1 MGEGTARSA
10 AESNFLTVP
19 RDQDAE
25 AAMRLRWGICAWLLA
40 ALVVGSS
47 RAADYSPRITHV
59 GAVAPNLLGI
69 TIETGRLI
77 KGQQEPYAKQEG
89 DVVEKP
95 EKYGNG
101 YVRRGGKQIGSLV
114 GPRAD
119 IIKFF
124 DRLEGLPLDTAWADK
139 PGSYTISSKDDPA
152 FAAGLKPSAVFR
164 KSKPT
169 DMAQTGGWAF
179 QWPMVHVLY
188 LKLPAPLASGKSY
201 AIAFAGGKLP
211 DTSYPHEV
219 ETSRSEAV
227 HVTQV
232 GFHPNDPV
240 KVAFL
245 SCWLG
250 SGGKLSYAADIGF
263 RVLDE
268 KTGQVV
274 HTGKVVLSKAGDSK
288 DEDPYDK
295 NYNGTDVYLLDFS
308 PLKAPGTYRVCVDGV
323 GCSAPFEIAPDAWR
337 KAFLVSAKSLYH
349 QRSGI
354 PLGPPYSIYKRPRCF
369 HPDDGMTIVAS
380 TCSLM
385 DSGNGLNAKGTD
397 KDNFGNLV
405 KGKTDERVDNAWG
418 GYFDAGDWDRR
429 IQHLE
434 ATRLLLELAELF
446 PDFVKDVKLNLPE
459 SGNGIPDLLNE
470 ALWNIDFFRRLQTPA
485 GGIRGGIE
493 SAEHPRLGEASW
505 QESLPVMAYAPDPW
519 CSYLYAA
526 DAARASAIL
535 QPLKAD
541 LARTLLESARKAM
554 GWGEAEFT
562 RIKDPKLPHAVRDA
576 RNLAAASLFA
586 VTGEERWNDIF
597 VGTTVFTDPG
607 KTLCVWQSHN
617 QRDAAFIYA
626 RTTRHGVNE
635 DVRRNT
641 RNATVREANGSVEF
655 GSRTGFKW
663 TKRDPWEPF
672 NGGKASVPQAI
683 TLLRAL
689 ALTGDEKYLR
699 ASVLAAQSGAGA
711 NPLNLCYTTG
721 VGFNSPEHPL
731 CVDSFV
737 MGWPPPPG
745 ITVYGPND
753 FASMPDY
760 FTLELLGPV
769 MHPAPLKWPVMDFYV
784 DIFLFPA
791 ATEFTVMETLGPN
804 LYVWGSLAARK

>member
-1 MGEGTARSA
+1 
-10 AESNFLTVP
+10 
-19 RDQDAE
+19 
-25 AAMRLRWGICAWLLA
+25 MRLRLGIYACLLT
-40 ALVVGSS
+40 ALVLGVA
-47 RAADYSPRITHV
+47 RAADDSPRITHV
-59 GAVAPNLLGI
+59 GAIAPDLLGI

-77 KGQQEPYAKQEG
+77 KGKQEPYAKQEG
-89 DVVEKP
+89 DVVEKT

-101 YVRRGGKQIGSLV
+101 YAKRGGRQIGTLV
-114 GPRAD
+114 GPKAD
-119 IIKFF
+119 TIKYF
-124 DRLEGLPLDTAWADK
+124 DRLEGPPLDTAWADK
-139 PGSYTISSKDDPA
+139 PDTYTVSSKDDPP
-152 FAAGLKPSAVFR
+152 FAAGLKPLAVYR

-188 LKLPAPLASGKSY
+188 LKLPTPLTPGKSY

-211 DTSYPHEV
+211 DTSYPHRV

-232 GFHPNDPV
+232 GFRPDDPV

-250 SGGKLSYAADIGF
+250 TGGKLSYAADTGF
-263 RVLDE
+263 RVLDD
-268 KTGQVV
+268 KTGQAV
-274 HTGKVVLSKAGDSK
+274 HTGKIALSKAGDAR
-288 DEDPYDK
+288 DEDPYKK
-295 NYNGTDVYLLDFS
+295 NYNGTDVCLLDFS
-308 PLKAPGTYRVCVDGV
+308 TLKASGTYRVCVDGI

-337 KAFLVSAKSLYH
+337 KAFLVSAKSFYH

-354 PLGPPYSIYKRPRCF
+354 PLGLPYSTYKRPRCF
-369 HPDDGMTIVAS
+369 HPDDGMTVVAS

-397 KDNFGNLV
+397 DGNFGNLV
-405 KGKTDERVDNAWG
+405 KGKTDERVANAWG

-429 IQHLE
+429 IQHLD

-446 PDFVKDVKLNLPE
+446 PDFTKGVKLNIPE
-459 SGNGIPDLLNE
+459 SGNGLPDLLNE

-526 DAARASAIL
+526 DAARASALL

-541 LARTLLESARKAM
+541 LAQTLLDSARKAM
-554 GWGEAEFT
+554 EWGEAEFAK
-562 RIKDPKLPHAVRDA
+562 IKETKLPHAVRDA

-586 VTGEERWNDIF
+586 VTGEKRWNDLF
-597 VGTTVFTDPG
+597 METTVFTDAG
-607 KTLCVWQSHN
+607 KSLCVWQSHN

-626 RTTRHGVNE
+626 RVTRPGVNE
-635 DVRRNT
+635 DVRKNAL
-641 RNATVREANGSVEF
+641 NATLREANGTAEF
-655 GSRTGFKW
+655 GARTGFKW

-672 NGGKASVPQAI
+672 NGGKASVPQTV
-683 TLLRAL
+683 TLLRAF

-699 ASVLAAQSGAGA
+699 ASLLAAQSGAGA

-721 VGFNSPEHPL
+721 VGLNSPKHPL
-731 CVDSFV
+731 VVDAFV
-737 MGWPPPPG
+737 MGWAPPPG

-753 FASMPDY
+753 FARSPGY
-760 FTLELLGPV
+760 FTLKLLEPV

-791 ATEFTVMETLGPN
+791 VTEFTVMETLGPN
-804 LYVWGSLAARK
+804 AYVWGSLAARR